1 MAGQGLGMHLA
12 LAMHVNLALNR
23 DAMGVRVEQRREAL
37 QKRKKKQDKKAA
49 ATISHGADI
58 KLSLNHKQLISSRK
72 NQLNRKRREISHR
85 NSDFRGYLSLPLVPG
100 IDGRFHGFAR
110 KMRREK
116 LDEIVFVGA

>member
-1 MAGQGLGMHLA
+1 VAKFLCHGNNRGLIAIGRKRWQTRMFMAGQGLGMHLA

-58 KLSLNHKQLISSRK
+58 KLSLNHKQLISSYK
-72 NQLNRKRREISHR
+72 KRLTTEFTE
-85 NSDFRGYLSLPLVPG
+85 NT
-100 IDGRFHGFAR
+100 
-110 KMRREK
+110 E
-116 LDEIVFVGA
+116 